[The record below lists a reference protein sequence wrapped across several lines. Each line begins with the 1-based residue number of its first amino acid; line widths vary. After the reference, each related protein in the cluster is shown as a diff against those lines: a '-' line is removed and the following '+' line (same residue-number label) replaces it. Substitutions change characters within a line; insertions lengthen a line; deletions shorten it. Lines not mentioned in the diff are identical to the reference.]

1 MEISFLLYSSVRYSA
16 VSMSS
21 SDQKCKH
28 RTLGAE
34 ACSLA
39 VRISLRTNFK
49 PSEVYDFE
57 INRKYILTNTQVK
70 ETYEMLLNF
79 ENRNLQSK
87 CIMKNKCFQQKGVFP
102 SIYKEPNKETIL
114 TYSRIQGLRTSTPIQ
129 GTQLQMSNSLYSQR
143 QKPLQICVLCLI
155 PGITVWSQLILL
167 K

>member
-21 SDQKCKH
+21 SDQKCRH

-34 ACSLA
+34 AYSLA
-39 VRISLRTNFK
+39 VRISLRTHFK

-79 ENRNLQSK
+79 ENKNLQSK
-87 CIMKNKCFQQKGVFP
+87 CIMKNKCFQQQGFFFFFFP
-102 SIYKEPNKETIL
+102 SICKEPNKENIL
-114 TYSRIQGLRTSTPIQ
+114 PQNTSSQ
-129 GTQLQMSNSLYSQR
+129 DQDSNLGHS
-143 QKPLQICVLCLI
+143 VANE
-155 PGITVWSQLILL
+155 
-167 K
+167 